1 MTDDLLARLNEQEQ
15 QRYQKMLRLRER
27 GVEPYPLR
35 AVRTH
40 TAREAIDAFTRGEA
54 AQGVKLAGRL
64 VSLRDMGKLTFGH
77 LQDGSAKIQLMV
89 RKDVVGAEAYAMLL
103 KDFDLGDFIG
113 AEGDV
118 IKTKTGE
125 ITLQVARFE
134 LLAKTLS
141 PLPEKWH
148 GLKDTETRY
157 RQRYLDLLSNEEAR
171 KIFVARSR
179 IVTAM
184 RKFLDEQGFLEVET
198 PVLQALYGGA
208 TAEPFVTRHN
218 KLAQDM
224 YLRIADELYLKR
236 LLVGGFERVYE
247 IGKDFRNEGID
258 IKHNPEFTMMECYQ
272 AYGDY
277 TTMMTLVEGLY
288 AACAQAAQGTLQ
300 IAYQGNTLD
309 LTPPWPRKTMRELVQ
324 QTCGV
329 DIYKETDMP
338 RLNARIEELN
348 LKVERHPTWGKQVDE
363 LFSTFAEPTLIQPTF
378 VLDYPEEISPFAK
391 KKPDTLGA
399 RIVER
404 FEAFAA
410 NMELGNAFTELND
423 PLDQYARFMEQAAQR
438 QAGDK
443 EAHQVDLDFVEAM
456 MHGMPPTGGLGVG
469 VDRMVMLLTDQ
480 ASIREVILFPQ
491 LRTGQ
496 VTSAE

>member
-1 MTDDLLARLNEQEQ
+1 MSDDFLAQLNEQEQ

-27 GVEPYPLR
+27 GIAPYPLR
-35 AVRTH
+35 AARTH
-40 TAREAIDAFTRGEA
+40 TAQQAIDAFTRGETLT
-54 AQGVKLAGRL
+54 GVKLAGRL
-64 VSLRDMGKLTFGH
+64 VSVRDMGKLTFAH

-89 RKDVVGAEAYAMLL
+89 RKDTVGADAYAMLL

-113 AEGDV
+113 AEGEI

-125 ITLQVARFE
+125 ITLQVARLE

-157 RQRYLDLLSNEEAR
+157 RQRYLDLLSNAEAR
-171 KIFVARSR
+171 QIFLARSR

-184 RKFLDEQGFLEVET
+184 RKFLDDQGFLEVET

-208 TAEPFVTRHN
+208 AAEPFVTHHN
-218 KLAQDM
+218 KLDQDM

-247 IGKDFRNEGID
+247 ISKDFRNEGID
-258 IKHNPEFTMMECYQ
+258 LKHNPEFTMMECYQ

-300 IAYQGNTLD
+300 ISYQGNALD
-309 LTPPWPRKTMRELVQ
+309 LTPPWQRETMRDLILK
-324 QTCGV
+324 TCSV
-329 DIYKETDMP
+329 DIYQETDMQS
-338 RLNARIEELN
+338 LSARIEELN

-363 LFSTFAEPTLIQPTF
+363 LFSTFAEPTLVQPTF
-378 VLDYPEEISPFAK
+378 VIDYPEEISPFAK
-391 KKPDTLGA
+391 KKPDTLRA

-423 PLDQYARFMEQAAQR
+423 PLDQYARFMEQAEQR
-438 QAGDK
+438 KAGDK
-443 EAHQVDLDFVEAM
+443 EAHQVDMDFIQAI

-491 LRTGQ
+491 LRT
-496 VTSAE
+496 

>member
-1 MTDDLLARLNEQEQ
+1 MTDDLIARFNDQEQ

-27 GVEPYPLR
+27 GIEPYPLR
-35 AVRTH
+35 AARTH
-40 TAREAIDAFTRGEA
+40 TARQAIDAFTRGETL
-54 AQGVKLAGRL
+54 QGIQLAGRL
-64 VSLRDMGKLTFGH
+64 VSLRDMGKLTFAH
-77 LQDGSAKIQLMV
+77 LQDGSAKIQLMI
-89 RKDVVGAEAYAMLL
+89 RKDAVGADAYAMLL
-103 KDFDLGDFIG
+103 KDLDLGDFIG

-125 ITLQVARFE
+125 ITLQVARIE

-157 RQRYLDLLSNEEAR
+157 RQRYLDLLSNEQAR
-171 KIFVARSR
+171 EIFVARSR
-179 IVTAM
+179 IVSAM
-184 RKFLDEQGFLEVET
+184 RRFLDDQGFLEVET

-208 TAEPFVTRHN
+208 AAEPFVTHHN
-218 KLAQDM
+218 KLDQEM

-236 LLVGGFERVYE
+236 LLVGGFDRVYE
-247 IGKDFRNEGID
+247 ISKDFRNEGID

-288 AACAQAAQGTLQ
+288 AACAHAAQGSLQ
-300 IAYQGNTLD
+300 ITYQGNALD
-309 LTPPWPRKTMRELVQ
+309 LRPPWRRATMRDLILE
-324 QTCGV
+324 TCGV
-329 DIYKETDMP
+329 DIYKENDM
-338 RLNARIEELN
+338 LSLAARIEELILN
-348 LKVERHPTWGKQVDE
+348 VERHPTWGKQVDE
-363 LFSTFAEPTLIQPTF
+363 LFKTFAEPTLIQPTF
-378 VLDYPEEISPFAK
+378 VIDYPEEISPFAK
-391 KKPDTLGA
+391 KKPDTLRA

-404 FEAFAA
+404 FEVFAA

-423 PLDQYARFMEQAAQR
+423 PLDQYARFMEQAEQR

-443 EAHQVDLDFVEAM
+443 EAHQVDLDFIQAM

-491 LRTGQ
+491 LRT
-496 VTSAE
+496 

>member
-1 MTDDLLARLNEQEQ
+1 MSDDLRAQLNEQEQ

-27 GVEPYPLR
+27 GIAPYPLR
-35 AVRTH
+35 AARTH
-40 TAREAIDAFTRGEA
+40 TAQQAIDAFTRGEA
-54 AQGVKLAGRL
+54 LPGVKLAGRL
-64 VSLRDMGKLTFGH
+64 VSLRDMGKLTFAH

-89 RKDVVGAEAYAMLL
+89 RKDVLGADAYAMLL
-103 KDFDLGDFIG
+103 KEFDLGDFIG
-113 AEGDV
+113 VEGDV

-125 ITLQVARFE
+125 ITLQVARVE

-184 RKFLDEQGFLEVET
+184 RKFLDEQDFLEVET

-208 TAEPFVTRHN
+208 AAEPFVTHHN
-218 KLAQDM
+218 KLDQDM

-247 IGKDFRNEGID
+247 ISKDFRNEGID
-258 IKHNPEFTMMECYQ
+258 LKHNPEFTMMECYQ

-288 AACAQAAQGTLQ
+288 AACSLAANGTVE
-300 IAYQGNTLD
+300 ITYQGNAIN
-309 LTPPWPRKTMRELVQ
+309 LTPPWPRVTMHDLILK
-324 QTCGV
+324 TCGV
-329 DIYKETDMP
+329 DIYNETDMP
-338 RLNARIEELN
+338 RLSARIEELN
-348 LKVERHPTWGKQVDE
+348 LKVARHPTWGKQVDE

-378 VLDYPEEISPFAK
+378 VIDYPEEISPFAK
-391 KKPDTLGA
+391 KKPDTLRA

-423 PLDQYARFMEQAAQR
+423 PLDQYARFMEQAEQR

-443 EAHQVDLDFVEAM
+443 EAHQVDLDFIQAM

-491 LRTGQ
+491 LRT
-496 VTSAE
+496 